1 MGLFRNNPSG
11 GIMDVIRCDETGYLI
26 WKWHPSGSTEG
37 ETSRENAIRLGSSLR
52 VKNGEA
58 AVFVCNRNGELAQDY
73 IIGPYDSILETDNI
87 PIISSLV
94 GLAYNGGTPFQ
105 AEVYFI
111 NLAQIL
117 QIKIGVP
124 YFDVADSRFPD
135 RGVPTSVRG
144 AMNFKINDIA
154 DFIAKY
160 QLRTISLEEFKGTIK
175 AATVKYVK
183 NVITNAPDEYGIPVT
198 QLERRILDINEI
210 IEKYIKKRLE
220 DEFGVTVTSLDVSDI
235 EIDKTSPNY
244 KFLIKKSDVDVN
256 LGVASKIRGFVKDT
270 AEQTVG
276 VATGAAAQVAEL
288 ATDAATA
295 AVDVKEYKYAKHKKA
310 QIGFMK
316 GIFKG
321 DGDLSA
327 ADSRPSFSSSIS
339 KGVSDLSK
347 GVSDMSKNVTGFV
360 SGISAKV
367 VKAVADDDAPPP
379 IPMSGYHVA
388 VGGNS
393 VGPLDFDGL
402 MELVAQGN
410 LTPDSLVW
418 KKGMKEWKKAK
429 EVDELSVLFETDD
442 IPPLPVIPE

>member
-1 MGLFRNNPSG
+1 MGLFKNNPNG

-26 WKWHPSGSTEG
+26 WKWHPSGSYEG
-37 ETSRENAIRLGSSLR
+37 ESAKENAIRWGSSLR

-58 AVFVCNRNGELAQDY
+58 VVFIYHSNGELAQDF
-73 IIGPYDSILETDNI
+73 IIGPYDSILRTENL
-87 PIISSLV
+87 PIITSAI
-94 GLAYNGGTPFQ
+94 GLAYNGNTPFQ

-117 QIKIGVP
+117 QVKIGVP

-144 AMNFKINDIA
+144 AMNFKIADVA
-154 DFIAKY
+154 DFIEKY
-160 QLRTISLEEFKGTIK
+160 QLRTISLDEFKGTIK

-220 DEFGVTVTSLDVSDI
+220 DEFGVIVTSLDVSDI

-270 AEQTVG
+270 ADQAVG

-321 DGDLSA
+321 DGSLSA
-327 ADSRPSFSSSIS
+327 ADSKPSFPSNIS
-339 KGVSDLSK
+339 KGVSDISK
-347 GVSDMSKNVTGFV
+347 GVTGFV
-360 SGISAKV
+360 GGIGAKV
-367 VKAVADDDAPPP
+367 AKAVKDDDVPPP
-379 IPMSGYHVA
+379 IPTLAYHVA

-393 VGPLDFDGL
+393 VGPLDYDGL
-402 MELVAQGN
+402 MNMTRQGN
-410 LTPDSLVW
+410 LTPNTLVW
-418 KKGMKEWKKAK
+418 KKGMKEWTKAGNTEELAPFF
-429 EVDELSVLFETDD
+429 EVIDA
-442 IPPLPVIPE
+442 PPPPPISE

>member
-1 MGLFRNNPSG
+1 MALFRNNPNG

-26 WKWHPSGSTEG
+26 WKWHPAGSPEG
-37 ETSRENAIRLGSSLR
+37 ASAKENAIRWGSSLR

-58 AVFVCNRNGELAQDY
+58 AVFIYHSNGELVQDF
-73 IIGPYDSILETDNI
+73 IIGPYDSILKTENL
-87 PIISSLV
+87 PIITSAI
-94 GLAYNGGTPFQ
+94 GLAYNGNTPFQ

-111 NLAQIL
+111 NLAQLL
-117 QIKIGVP
+117 QVKIGVP

-144 AMNFKINDIA
+144 AMNFKIADIT

-160 QLRTISLEEFKGTIK
+160 QLRTISLEEFKAAIK

-210 IEKYIKKRLE
+210 IEKYIKKRLG
-220 DEFGVTVTSLDVSDI
+220 DEFGITVTSLDVSDI

-270 AEQTVG
+270 ADQAVG

-310 QIGFMK
+310 QIGFVK

-327 ADSRPSFSSSIS
+327 ADSKPSFSSNIS
-339 KGVSDLSK
+339 KGVSDISK
-347 GVSDMSKNVTGFV
+347 GVSGFV
-360 SGISAKV
+360 SGIGAKAS
-367 VKAVADDDAPPP
+367 KAGKDEAPPP
-379 IPMSGYHVA
+379 IPTFSYHVA
-388 VGGNS
+388 VDGSS
-393 VGPLDFDGL
+393 VGPLDYNEL
-402 MELVAQGN
+402 MELVSQGK

-418 KKGMKEWKKAK
+418 KKGMKDWTKAK
-429 EVDELSVLFETDD
+429 EIDELAVFFEAEDEA
-442 IPPLPVIPE
+442 PPLPSIPE

>member
-1 MGLFRNNPSG
+1 MALFRNNPNG
-11 GIMDVIRCDETGYLI
+11 GIMDIIRCDETGYLI
-26 WKWHPSGSTEG
+26 WKWHPVGSSEG
-37 ETSRENAIRLGSSLR
+37 ESAKENAIRWGSSLR

-58 AVFVCNRNGELAQDY
+58 AVFIYHSNSELVQDC
-73 IIGPYDSILETDNI
+73 IIGPYDSVLKTENL
-87 PIISSLV
+87 PIITSAI
-94 GLAYNGGTPFQ
+94 GLAYNGNTPFQ

-111 NLAQIL
+111 NLAQLL
-117 QIKIGVP
+117 QVKIGVP

-144 AMNFKINDIA
+144 AMNFKISDIT

-160 QLRTISLEEFKGTIK
+160 QLRTISLEEFKSSIK

-198 QLERRILDINEI
+198 QLERRILDINDI
-210 IEKYIKKRLE
+210 IEKYIKKRLG
-220 DEFGVTVTSLDVSDI
+220 DEFGITVMSLDVSDI

-244 KFLIKKSDVDVN
+244 KFLLKKSDVDVN

-270 AEQTVG
+270 ADQAVG

-295 AVDVKEYKYAKHKKA
+295 AVGVKEYKYAKHKKA

-327 ADSRPSFSSSIS
+327 ANSKPSFSSNIS
-339 KGVSDLSK
+339 KGVSDISK
-347 GVSDMSKNVTGFV
+347 GVSGFV
-360 SGISAKV
+360 SGIGSKV
-367 VKAVADDDAPPP
+367 SKGGKDETPPP
-379 IPMSGYHVA
+379 IPTVSYHIA
-388 VGGNS
+388 VDGNS
-393 VGPLDFDGL
+393 VGPLDYNEL
-402 MELVAQGN
+402 MELVKQGK
-410 LTPDSLVW
+410 LTSDSLVW
-418 KKGMKEWKKAK
+418 KKGMKDWTKAK
-429 EVDELSVLFETDD
+429 EIEEFAVFFEAEDDEV
-442 IPPLPVIPE
+442 PPLPSNPE

>member
-1 MGLFRNNPSG
+1 MALFRSNPSG

-26 WKWHPSGSTEG
+26 WKWHPAGSPEG
-37 ETSRENAIRLGSSLR
+37 TSTKEKAIRWGSSLR

-58 AVFVCNRNGELAQDY
+58 AVFIYHSNGELIQDFV
-73 IIGPYDSILETDNI
+73 IGPYDSILETENL
-87 PIISSLV
+87 PIITSAI
-94 GLAYNGGTPFQ
+94 GLAYNGNTPFQ

-144 AMNFKINDIA
+144 AMNFKIADIT

-160 QLRTISLEEFKGTIK
+160 QLRTISLEEFKATIK
-175 AATVKYVK
+175 ASTVKYVK

-210 IEKYIKKRLE
+210 IEKDIKKRLE

-270 AEQTVG
+270 ADQAVG

-327 ADSRPSFSSSIS
+327 ADSKPSFSYNISQGVSDIS
-339 KGVSDLSK
+339 KGVS
-347 GVSDMSKNVTGFV
+347 GFV
-360 SGISAKV
+360 SGIGAKV
-367 VKAVADDDAPPP
+367 SKGGKDETPPP
-379 IPMSGYHVA
+379 IPTFSYHVA
-388 VGGNS
+388 VDGSS
-393 VGPLDFDGL
+393 VGPLDYNEL
-402 MELVAQGN
+402 MELVNQGK

-418 KKGMKEWKKAK
+418 KKGMKDWTKAN
-429 EVDELSVLFETDD
+429 EIDELSTFFGAEEEA
-442 IPPLPVIPE
+442 PPLPSIPE